1 MLQYAA
7 FDCRSIQQSFIVA
20 FSVTPYLHVIATDKQ
35 MRNTTIWHSPCPIH
49 NRKGWTN
56 MTVILVLATFLG
68 FVIIDWAINRGKV
81 FHTVPAQQA
90 VPAAVSQGDF
100 VAGFHTP
107 GHISYHPG
115 HGWLARE
122 RNNVMRVG
130 ADEFA
135 AALAGKLEKV
145 ELPKRGQW
153 LRQGQKFLTLFR
165 NGESVE
171 MVSPVEGEVLEV
183 NPEIANNPLLLRQDP
198 YGAGWLVSVHVPDE
212 ESVTRN
218 LVPKSLIGEW
228 MREAAERLYAR
239 QPVLAGA
246 FAADGGRPTDDLL
259 AEVPG
264 VDWKQTAQEFFLTD
278 GATVR

>member
-1 MLQYAA
+1 M
-7 FDCRSIQQSFIVA
+7 V
-20 FSVTPYLHVIATDKQ
+20 
-35 MRNTTIWHSPCPIH
+35 
-49 NRKGWTN
+49 
-56 MTVILVLATFLG
+56 VILVLATFLG

-81 FHTVPAQQA
+81 LDTVGAKQA

-107 GHISYHPG
+107 GNISYHPG

-122 RNNVMRVG
+122 RKNVMRVG

-135 AALAGKLEKV
+135 VALAGKLERV

-183 NPEIANNPLLLRQDP
+183 NTEIANNPSLLRQVP

-218 LVPKSLIGEW
+218 LIPKSLVREW
-228 MREAAERLYAR
+228 MRDTVERLYAR
-239 QPVLAGA
+239 QPAVAGA
-246 FAADGGRPTDDLL
+246 FAADGGRPTQDLL
-259 AEVPG
+259 AEIPG
-264 VDWKQTAQEFFLTD
+264 VNWKQTAQEFFLTAA
-278 GATVR
+278 GPGK

>member
-1 MLQYAA
+1 
-7 FDCRSIQQSFIVA
+7 
-20 FSVTPYLHVIATDKQ
+20 
-35 MRNTTIWHSPCPIH
+35 
-49 NRKGWTN
+49 
-56 MTVILVLATFLG
+56 
-68 FVIIDWAINRGKV
+68 
-81 FHTVPAQQA
+81 
-90 VPAAVSQGDF
+90 VSQGDF

-122 RNNVMRVG
+122 RKNAMRVG
-130 ADEFA
+130 VSEFA

-153 LRQGQKFLTLFR
+153 LRQGQKFLTLVR

-171 MVSPVEGEVLEV
+171 MVSPVEGEVIEV
-183 NPEIANNPLLLRQDP
+183 NAELAKHPALLRQDP

-218 LVPKSLIGEW
+218 LVPKSLIREW
-228 MREAAERLYAR
+228 MRDAVERLYAR
-239 QPVLAGA
+239 QPEFAGA

-264 VDWKQTAQEFFLTD
+264 ANWKRTAQEFFLTD
-278 GATVR
+278 GGPAK